1 LCYIGFIQSHDA
13 DRDVVDKF
21 DDALHCVS
29 QAFVAGG
36 LPAQGKEKGESESRQ
51 ESCNLSGVYCQETS
65 FDTKVSMIEHVLLAG

>member
-36 LPAQGKEKGESESRQ
+36 LPAQGKEKA
-51 ESCNLSGVYCQETS
+51 
-65 FDTKVSMIEHVLLAG
+65 KAKAGKKAATCLVFTVKKPASTLR